1 MVKKMK
7 KISYF
12 LLIILNF
19 IILARLIDIKYINND
34 SYYNEYLIKS
44 NNIIDGK
51 TAKRGRILDRNNKA
65 IVDNVAIY
73 NINYRKIKNTSFN
86 DEIAYAKKISEI
98 LNLDIKAS
106 LFELKDY
113 YILTNDTSY
122 LLNDEEKENIKY
134 RKIND
139 EEIYNILINR
149 LEKEIDI
156 YSDNEKVYIH
166 TYFLMN
172 KGYNNDTKLIK
183 SNVTFNE
190 CAKITEEN
198 IQGLS
203 CDISWERK
211 INYSFLETLVGKTG
225 KITPTNKDKY
235 INSDYN
241 SDDIVGTSGLE
252 EYYDDYLKGEKAKY
266 KLNDDNSLTL
276 VKEEKEGNDLVLA
289 IDVDIEEKAYDII
302 IKNFERADTLANT
315 DFFKETYIIISNPN
329 TGELLTLLGIQ
340 KDRINKSNTYKD
352 ISSKAMISSYTVGSI
367 VKGASHT
374 VGYLNNLIDVGKK
387 INDSCVKLYS
397 IPEKCSFKRL
407 GYIDDISALKM
418 SSNYYQFITA
428 IKSTGNKYHNNM
440 KLDVDNNNFDL
451 YRNVFEKYG
460 LGSSTGIDFG
470 KESYG
475 IRGNKISADLLLNLS
490 IGQYDTYTP
499 LQLVSYINT
508 LATKGKRY
516 ALSIKKQQNELID
529 TVDLDEYYMNR
540 IHQGFYEVVN
550 SGTGLGY
557 TDKKYNAAGK
567 TGTAES
573 YYDKNIMTINST
585 YIMFAPKDNP
595 KYSVVVMT
603 PNVSYQNEKHEYIAF
618 ISRFISKELTDFL
631 FENY

>member
-1 MVKKMK
+1 MK
-7 KISYF
+7 KIPYI
-12 LLIILNF
+12 LIIILNF
-19 IILARLIDIKYINND
+19 IVLSKLIDIKYINNN

-44 NNIIDGK
+44 NNIITGK
-51 TAKRGRILDRNNKA
+51 TAKRGRILDRNGKVL
-65 IVDNVAIY
+65 VDNIAIY
-73 NINYRKIKNTSFN
+73 NINYRKINNISFN
-86 DEIAYAKKISEI
+86 EEIEYAKKVSEI
-98 LNLDIKAS
+98 LSLDTKA
-106 LFELKDY
+106 LDNELKDY
-113 YILTNDTSY
+113 FILTNDTSY
-122 LLNDEEKENIKY
+122 LLTNEEKEKIKY
-134 RKIND
+134 HKISD
-139 EEIYNILINR
+139 KEMYEILINR
-149 LEKEIDI
+149 LNEEIGNYTDFDKI
-156 YSDNEKVYIH
+156 YIH

-172 KGYNNDTKLIK
+172 KGYYSDTKLIK
-183 SNVTFNE
+183 NNVTYSE
-190 CAKITEEN
+190 CAKIVESKLN
-198 IQGLS
+198 GFS
-203 CDISWERK
+203 CDISWDRK
-211 INYSFLETLVGKTG
+211 NNYSFLDSLIGKTG
-225 KITPTNKDKY
+225 KITLENKEKY
-235 INSDYN
+235 INNNYN

-276 VKEEKEGNDLVLA
+276 ISEEKEGNDLVLA
-289 IDVDIEEKAYDII
+289 IDVDIEKKAYDII

-340 KDRINKSNTYKD
+340 KEKINKSNVYRD

-428 IKSTGNKYHNNM
+428 IKSTGNKYYDNI

-451 YRNVFEKYG
+451 YRNIFKKYG
-460 LGSSTGIDFG
+460 LGSSTGIDFD

-475 IRGNKISADLLLNLS
+475 IKGNKISADLLLNLS

-516 ALSIKKQQNELID
+516 ALSLKKQQNELID

-573 YYDKNIMTINST
+573 YYSKNIMTINST

-603 PNVSYQNEKHEYIAF
+603 PNVSYQNKKHEYIAF